1 MAQRIIENRGP
12 SGNTKDKILE
22 MLLDG
27 PKSSVE
33 IADRLKI
40 QKSAVRAHL
49 ESLQS
54 EKAVTSHFKLNIE
67 RMGRPRRVYELTE
80 NGRELFTR
88 KYEEILSLVLKKI
101 SEISGQEELRK
112 IVESIADE
120 IAEDIKHKIQKHSV
134 DNFEEKLRILNL
146 LSDEMGF
153 VSSLRKEDDDSFYI
167 TSKNCILHKIA
178 VKNQDIICHSL
189 HDRLIKKSLEGEN
202 SGVKVELKDC
212 IALGSNFSSHRIT
225 KPGLHQE
232 C

>member
-1 MAQRIIENRGP
+1 MERTTFIYYQCFIVSKASMAQRIIENRGP
-12 SGNTKDKILE
+12 LGNTKDKILE

-54 EKAVTSHFKLNIE
+54 EKAVSSHFKLNIE

-120 IAEDIKHKIQKHSV
+120 IAEEIKHKIQKHSV
-134 DNFEEKLRILNL
+134 DNFEE
-146 LSDEMGF
+146 
-153 VSSLRKEDDDSFYI
+153 
-167 TSKNCILHKIA
+167 
-178 VKNQDIICHSL
+178 
-189 HDRLIKKSLEGEN
+189 
-202 SGVKVELKDC
+202 
-212 IALGSNFSSHRIT
+212 
-225 KPGLHQE
+225 
-232 C
+232 

>member
-1 MAQRIIENRGP
+1 MKQLAEYKGP
-12 SGNTKDKILE
+12 FGETKEKILE

-33 IADRLKI
+33 IADTLKI
-40 QKSAVRAHL
+40 QKSAIRSHL

-80 NGRELFTR
+80 GGRELFTR

-101 SEISGQEELRK
+101 SETNGQEDLRK

-120 IAEDIKHKIQKHSV
+120 IAEDLRNKVQRNG
-134 DNFEEKLRILNL
+134 NFEEKVRILNQ

-153 VSSLRKEDDDSFYI
+153 VSSLRKENDGSFYI
-167 TSKNCILHKIA
+167 TSKNCILHKVA
-178 VKNQDIICHSL
+178 LKNQDIICHSL
-189 HDRLIKKSLEGEN
+189 HDRLIKKSLEGES

-212 IALGSNFSSHRIT
+212 IALGSNFSSHKIT
-225 KPGLHQE
+225 KT
-232 C
+232 

>member
-1 MAQRIIENRGP
+1 MKQLAEYKGP
-12 SGNTKDKILE
+12 FGETKEKILE

-33 IADRLKI
+33 IADTLKI
-40 QKSAVRAHL
+40 QKSAIRSHL

-80 NGRELFTR
+80 GGRELFAR

-101 SEISGQEELRK
+101 SETNGQEDLRK

-120 IAEDIKHKIQKHSV
+120 IAEDLRNKVQRNG
-134 DNFEEKLRILNL
+134 NFEEKVRILNQ

-153 VSSLRKEDDDSFYI
+153 VSSLRKENDGSFYI
-167 TSKNCILHKIA
+167 TSKNCILHKVA
-178 VKNQDIICHSL
+178 LKNQDIICHSL
-189 HDRLIKKSLEGEN
+189 HDRMIKKSLEGEN
-202 SGVKVELKDC
+202 SSVKVELKDC
-212 IALGSNFSSHRIT
+212 IALGSNFSTHKIT
-225 KPGLHQE
+225 KS
-232 C
+232 

>member
-1 MAQRIIENRGP
+1 MEQNLTNHKGP
-12 SGNTKDKILE
+12 FGETKEKILE

-40 QKSAVRAHL
+40 QKSAIRSHL

-54 EKAVTSHFKLNIE
+54 EKSVTSYYKLNIE

-80 NGRELFTR
+80 GGRELFTR

-101 SEISGQEELRK
+101 SETNGQEELRK

-120 IAEDIKHKIQKHSV
+120 ISEDIKYKIQKNGVNSL
-134 DNFEEKLRILNL
+134 EERLKILNL

-153 VSSLRKEDDDSFYI
+153 VSSFRKDEDGSFYI
-167 TSKNCILHKIA
+167 TSKNCILHKVA
-178 VKNQDIICHSL
+178 LKNQDIICHGL
-189 HDRLIKKSLEGEN
+189 HDRIIKKSLEGEN
-202 SGVKVELKDC
+202 SDTKVELMDC
-212 IALGSNFSSHRIT
+212 IALGSNFSTHKIT
-225 KPGLHQE
+225 KTSR
-232 C
+232 

>member
-1 MAQRIIENRGP
+1 MEQNLTKYKGP
-12 SGNTKDKILE
+12 FGETKEKILE

-40 QKSAVRAHL
+40 QKSAIRSHL

-80 NGRELFTR
+80 GGRELFTR

-101 SEISGQEELRK
+101 SETNGEEELRK

-120 IAEDIKHKIQKHSV
+120 IAEDLKHKIQRNG
-134 DNFEEKLRILNL
+134 NFEEKIRILNQ

-153 VSSLRKEDDDSFYI
+153 ISSLSKDEDGSFYI

-178 VKNQDIICHSL
+178 LKNQDIICHSL
-189 HDRLIKKSLEGEN
+189 HDRIIEKSLNGEN
-202 SGVKVELKDC
+202 LDVKVELKDC
-212 IALGSNFSSHRIT
+212 IALGSNFSTHKIT
-225 KPGLHQE
+225 KT
-232 C
+232 

>member
-1 MAQRIIENRGP
+1 MEQNLTKYKGP
-12 SGNTKDKILE
+12 FGETKEKILE

-40 QKSAVRAHL
+40 QKSAIRSHL

-80 NGRELFTR
+80 GGRELFTR

-101 SEISGQEELRK
+101 SETNGEEELRK

-120 IAEDIKHKIQKHSV
+120 IAEDLKHKIQRNGS
-134 DNFEEKLRILNL
+134 FEEKIRILNQ

-153 VSSLRKEDDDSFYI
+153 ISSLSKDEDGSFYI

-178 VKNQDIICHSL
+178 LKNQDIICHSL
-189 HDRLIKKSLEGEN
+189 HDRIIEKSLNGEN
-202 SGVKVELKDC
+202 LDVKVELKDC
-212 IALGSNFSSHRIT
+212 IALGSNFSTHKIT
-225 KPGLHQE
+225 KT
-232 C
+232 

>member
-1 MAQRIIENRGP
+1 MEQNLTKYKGPFGETKEKII
-12 SGNTKDKILE
+12 E

-40 QKSAVRAHL
+40 QKSAIRSHL

-80 NGRELFTR
+80 GGRELFTR

-101 SEISGQEELRK
+101 SETNGQEELRK

-120 IAEDIKHKIQKHSV
+120 IAEDLKHKIQRNG
-134 DNFEEKLRILNL
+134 NFEEKIRILNQL
-146 LSDEMGF
+146 TDEIGF
-153 VSSLRKEDDDSFYI
+153 ISSLRKDEDGSFYI

-178 VKNQDIICHSL
+178 LKNQDIICHSL
-189 HDRLIKKSLEGEN
+189 HDRIIKKSLDEEN
-202 SGVKVELKDC
+202 SDVTVELKDC
-212 IALGSNFSSHRIT
+212 IALGSNFSTHKIT
-225 KPGLHQE
+225 KT
-232 C
+232 

>member
-1 MAQRIIENRGP
+1 MDQNLTKYKGP
-12 SGNTKDKILE
+12 FGETKEKILE

-27 PKSSVE
+27 PKSSME

-40 QKSAVRAHL
+40 QKSAIRSHL

-80 NGRELFTR
+80 GGRELFTR

-101 SEISGQEELRK
+101 SETNGQEELRK

-120 IAEDIKHKIQKHSV
+120 IAEDLKHKIQRN
-134 DNFEEKLRILNL
+134 DNFEEKIRILNQL
-146 LSDEMGF
+146 TDEMGF
-153 VSSLRKEDDDSFYI
+153 ISSLRKDEDGSFYI

-178 VKNQDIICHSL
+178 LKNQDIICHSL
-189 HDRLIKKSLEGEN
+189 HDRIIKKSLDGEN
-202 SGVKVELKDC
+202 SDVKVELKDC
-212 IALGSNFSSHRIT
+212 IALGSNFSTHKIT
-225 KPGLHQE
+225 KT
-232 C
+232 

>member
-1 MAQRIIENRGP
+1 MEQNLTKYKGP
-12 SGNTKDKILE
+12 FGETKEKILE

-40 QKSAVRAHL
+40 QKSAIRSHL

-80 NGRELFTR
+80 GGRELFTR

-101 SEISGQEELRK
+101 SETNGQEELRK

-120 IAEDIKHKIQKHSV
+120 IAEDLKHKIQRNG
-134 DNFEEKLRILNL
+134 NFEEKIRILNQL
-146 LSDEMGF
+146 TDEMGF
-153 VSSLRKEDDDSFYI
+153 ISSLRKDEDGSFYI

-178 VKNQDIICHSL
+178 LKNQDIICHSL
-189 HDRLIKKSLEGEN
+189 HDRIIKKSLDGEN
-202 SGVKVELKDC
+202 SDVKVELKDC
-212 IALGSNFSSHRIT
+212 IALGSNFSTHKIT
-225 KPGLHQE
+225 KT
-232 C
+232 

>member
-1 MAQRIIENRGP
+1 MEQNLTKYKGP
-12 SGNTKDKILE
+12 FGETKEKILE

-40 QKSAVRAHL
+40 QKSAIRSHL

-80 NGRELFTR
+80 GGRELFTR

-101 SEISGQEELRK
+101 SETNGQEELRK

-120 IAEDIKHKIQKHSV
+120 IAEDLKHKIQRNG
-134 DNFEEKLRILNL
+134 NFEEKIRILNQ

-153 VSSLRKEDDDSFYI
+153 ISSLRKDKDGSFYI

-178 VKNQDIICHSL
+178 LKNQDIICHSL
-189 HDRLIKKSLEGEN
+189 HDRIIKKSLNGEN
-202 SGVKVELKDC
+202 SDVKVELKDC
-212 IALGSNFSSHRIT
+212 IALGSNFSTHKIT
-225 KPGLHQE
+225 KT
-232 C
+232 

>member
-1 MAQRIIENRGP
+1 MKQLAEYKGP
-12 SGNTKDKILE
+12 FGETKEKILE

-33 IADRLKI
+33 IADTLKI
-40 QKSAVRAHL
+40 QKSAIRSHL

-80 NGRELFTR
+80 GGRELFTR

-101 SEISGQEELRK
+101 SETNGQEDLRK

-120 IAEDIKHKIQKHSV
+120 IAEDLRNKVQRNG
-134 DNFEEKLRILNL
+134 NFEEKVRILNQ

-153 VSSLRKEDDDSFYI
+153 VSSLRKENDGSFYI
-167 TSKNCILHKIA
+167 TSKNCILHKVA
-178 VKNQDIICHSL
+178 LKNQDIICHSL
-189 HDRLIKKSLEGEN
+189 HDRMIKKSLEGEN
-202 SGVKVELKDC
+202 PSVKVELKDC
-212 IALGSNFSSHRIT
+212 IALGSNFSTHKIT
-225 KPGLHQE
+225 KS
-232 C
+232 